1 MSANFVSMDA
11 YAPGYLSSFG
21 PEAQNQLQSLNKAL
35 MTTGLNGVGTPGDGS
50 PVRVQSLEQ
59 MLRNITFTMSDLRLW
74 PQIQRVPAYNVV
86 EEYNILRAYGGR
98 SGLFAGEGALQPA
111 NDSLYER
118 MFATIKFM
126 VEVREISH
134 PAILIQSAV
143 GDIVTRYATDA
154 TMNILGKLEN
164 ALFFADSSLS
174 QFSFDG
180 IKKQVELW
188 GDDTQI
194 LDKRGQGLTPDDIEI
209 SANILRSHFGRVQK
223 SKMYMAPGVLAD
235 FTRNWIPFQRT
246 FSGDWKG
253 QTGNPFSAW
262 QSQFGDVEFQDDV
275 FLVPPNNG
283 KLPTNPLV
291 QPGGVPATPGTPIVA
306 AAVSTLPTGAV
317 NTSVTTSEF
326 DSVTPGGTFYYFY
339 SANNSYGESMASAAS
354 NAVTVANGQFVS
366 LTISRILTQPL
377 ASFYKIYRGTQANG
391 SDAQYMTSVKDP
403 GGSSSTFVFVD
414 ANQDIPGTG
423 SVFLLD
429 MSPGVLEFKQL
440 GPMMKLD
447 LAPINLMY
455 RFALVLYGT
464 PVLTQPTKAVILKNV
479 GASALNALGVPSTS
493 MLNVLGPMY
502 AG

>member
-1 MSANFVSMDA
+1 MDA
-11 YAPGYLSSFG
+11 YAPGYMSQFG
-21 PEAQNQLQSLNKAL
+21 PQAQTQLFALNKAL

-50 PVRVQSLEQ
+50 PIRVQSLEQ

-74 PQIQRVPAYNVV
+74 PAIQKVPAYNVV
-86 EEYNILRAYGGR
+86 EEYNIERAYGGR

-111 NDSLYER
+111 TDSLYER

-134 PAILIQSAV
+134 PTILIQSAV
-143 GDIVTRYATDA
+143 GDVVTRYATDA
-154 TMNILGKLEN
+154 TMDMLGKLEREM
-164 ALFFADSSLS
+164 FFADSALN

-188 GDDTQI
+188 GDSTQI

-209 SANILRSHFGRVQK
+209 AANILRSHFGRVQN
-223 SKMYMAPGVLAD
+223 SKMFMPPGVLAD
-235 FTRNWIPFQRT
+235 FTRNWIPFQQT
-246 FSGDWKG
+246 ITGSWKG
-253 QTGNPFSAW
+253 TAGNPFSKW

-275 FLVPPNNG
+275 FLVPADNG
-283 KLPTNPLV
+283 ALPTNPLV
-291 QPGGVPATPGTPIVA
+291 MSAGVPATPGTGITA
-306 AAVSTLPTGAV
+306 AAVSTPNAGSV
-317 NTSVTTSEF
+317 NTITTSRF

-339 SANNSYGESMASAAS
+339 TANNSYGESMASPAS

-377 ASFYKIYRGTQANG
+377 ASYYKIYRGTLADG
-391 SDAQYMTSVKDP
+391 SDAQYMVSLKDP
-403 GGSSSTFVFVD
+403 GSTVQTFVYTD
-414 ANQDIPGTG
+414 GNQDIPGTAT
-423 SVFLLD
+423 VFLLD

-455 RFALVLYGT
+455 RFAMVLYGT
-464 PVLTQPTKAVILKNV
+464 PVVTQPTKQVILKNV
-479 GASALNALGVPSTS
+479 GASALNSLGVEPVS

>member
-11 YAPGYLSSFG
+11 YAPGFMNQFG
-21 PEAQNQLQSLNKAL
+21 PEAQNELFSLNKAL

-50 PVRVQSLEQ
+50 PIRVQSLEQ
-59 MLRNITFTMSDLRLW
+59 MLRVITFTMSDLRLW
-74 PQIQRVPAYNVV
+74 PSIQKVPAYNVV

-134 PAILIQSAV
+134 PTILIQSAV

-154 TMNILGKLEN
+154 TMNLLGKLESE
-164 ALFFADSSLS
+164 LFFADSSLN

-180 IKKQVELW
+180 IEKQITLW
-188 GDDTQI
+188 GDSTQI

-209 SANILRSHFGRVQK
+209 SANILRSHFGNVSN
-223 SKMYMAPGVLAD
+223 SKMFMAPGILAD

-246 FSGDWKG
+246 ISGDWKG
-253 QTGNPFSAW
+253 TTGNPFSGW
-262 QSQFGDVEFQDDV
+262 QSQFGDIEFQDDV
-275 FLVPPNNG
+275 FLVPADNG
-283 KLPTNPLV
+283 QLPSNPLV
-291 QPGGVPATPGTPIVA
+291 QPAGVPATPGTAIVA
-306 AAVSTLPTGAV
+306 AQVTTVNAASV
-317 NTSVTTSEF
+317 NTLTSSEF

-339 SANNSYGESMASAAS
+339 TACNSYGESMPSAAS
-354 NAVTVANGQFVS
+354 NAVTVANGDFVQ
-366 LTISRILTQPL
+366 LTITRILTQPL
-377 ASFYKIYRGTQANG
+377 PSFYKIYRGSQANG
-391 SDAQYMTSVKDP
+391 SDAQFMVSVKDP
-403 GGSSSTFVFVD
+403 GGSAATFIYTD
-414 ANQDIPGTG
+414 GNQDIPGTG
-423 SVFLLD
+423 TVFLLD

-464 PVLTQPTKAVILKNV
+464 PVLTQPTKAIVLKNV
-479 GASALNALGVPSTS
+479 GVSSITNPNLTTTS
-493 MLNVLGPMY
+493 LLNVLGPIY